1 MAFTIRFDDVPV
13 VSDGFVLRLG
23 KYAFLDFQGEESKP
37 GGVSY
42 VNKSEAKGTCWGF
55 FKS

>member
-1 MAFTIRFDDVPV
+1 V

-42 VNKSEAKGTCWGF
+42 VNESEAKGTCWGF